1 MKNCCKAYLLRQLRE
16 LKQWSEQMES
26 ARQTTMP
33 IDAMNNESD
42 RATEEQQELCND
54 TDRI

>member
-1 MKNCCKAYLLRQLRE
+1 MENCCKAYLLRQLRE